1 MPEPPAAEPSGV
13 AGRLKNRQ
21 PSPGAPDPN
30 PLAAHRQLPRQ
41 WGVVA
46 PLLLMALAGVA
57 YLWFVH
63 HFGVSVVRTDEW
75 TLVPM
80 VGAMHAGQLTLGM
93 LWSQHQENR
102 MLVPNLIQI
111 LLARATHFDMRAP
124 MYLGAALLI
133 LTLVVLV
140 AFYRGMGRWAYW
152 AMVPVAVLLLSWVQ
166 VWNALFGFQMAWYLV
181 LLCLAVVIAC
191 LARPGYVPYALAL
204 AAALVASYSS
214 LQGLFLWPCGLAM
227 LLWWPSAGRRAT
239 GWVGAGI
246 VATTIYFY
254 QYNFNTG
261 GAPLL
266 SYVLDHHR
274 AAVKYLLITIGTVMP
289 GLRSAA
295 TAASPQ
301 GSLAA
306 TGVAGALILGL
317 ALVALVAIVW
327 LGRPDPYLRGAF
339 ALIVFGLLFDL
350 AVDLGRAFSGANQLF
365 VLWRYP
371 TYNLVMLAGVWLVA
385 VRLWQRL
392 GPSRLPVLR
401 LVTGGL
407 LALLVV
413 QAGLAYHFGAAEAAT
428 TASQSR
434 TARDVL
440 ANFRTAPP
448 TLENQYLVL
457 DWPEVQSWAPI
468 LVRLQDNVFD
478 GSAAAAYRRIG
489 IVPGGV
495 RGRLLPVPADL
506 SSDLSS
512 SPLAARAWGVLS
524 TIYDQLPTLR
534 GAYPLAEPGFAKALM
549 RWAAGPAQ
557 QEPTVAEYLAPYRKV
572 LAQLE
577 AKA

>member
-1 MPEPPAAEPSGV
+1 MAS
-13 AGRLKNRQ
+13 RQ
-21 PSPGAPDPN
+21 PSPGTPEPIQ
-30 PLAAHRQLPRQ
+30 PEAHRQLSRR
-41 WGVVA
+41 WVVAA
-46 PLLLMALAGVA
+46 PLLLMALAVVA

-75 TLVPM
+75 TLVPLA
-80 VGAMHAGQLTLGM
+80 GALHSGQLTLGM
-93 LWSQHQENR
+93 LWIQHQENR
-102 MLVPNLIQI
+102 MLVPNLIQL
-111 LLARATHFDMRAP
+111 LLASATHFDLRAP
-124 MYLGAALLI
+124 MYLGAALLV
-133 LTLVVLV
+133 LALVVLV

-181 LLCLAVVIAC
+181 LLCLAVVIIC
-191 LARPGYVPYALAL
+191 LAKPGCVPYALAV

-227 LLWWPSAGRRAT
+227 LLWWPGAGRRAA

-246 VATTIYFY
+246 VATAIYFY

-266 SYVLDHHR
+266 SFVLHNHR
-274 AAVKYLLITIGTVMP
+274 AAVKYFLITIGTVMP

-301 GSLAA
+301 GSLAPM
-306 TGVAGALILGL
+306 GLAGAVILGL
-317 ALVALVAIVW
+317 ALVALVVIVW
-327 LGRPDPYLRGAF
+327 LGRQDQYLRGAF
-339 ALIVFGLLFDL
+339 ALIGFGLLFDL

-371 TYNLVMLAGVWLVA
+371 TYNLVMLAGIWLVA
-385 VRLWQRL
+385 ARLWQRL

-407 LALLVV
+407 LVLLVV
-413 QAGLAYHFGAAEAAT
+413 QAGLSYHFGAAEAAT

-448 TLENQYLVL
+448 TLETQYLVL
-457 DWPEVQSWAPI
+457 DWPEVQSWGPI
-468 LVRLQDNVFD
+468 LVRLHDNVFD
-478 GSAAAAYRRIG
+478 GSAAAAYQRIG

-495 RGRLLPVPADL
+495 LGRLLPVPVDL
-506 SSDLSS
+506 RSYLSS
-512 SPLAARAWGVLS
+512 SPRVARAWGVLS

-534 GAYPLAEPGFAKALM
+534 AAYPLGEPGFAKALL

-557 QEPTVAEYLAPYRKV
+557 QEPTVAEYLSFYRKA